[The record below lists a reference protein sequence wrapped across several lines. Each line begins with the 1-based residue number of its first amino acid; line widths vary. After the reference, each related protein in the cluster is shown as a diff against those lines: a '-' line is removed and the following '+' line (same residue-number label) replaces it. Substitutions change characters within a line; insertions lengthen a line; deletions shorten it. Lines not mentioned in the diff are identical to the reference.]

1 MTLRQRIWFGD
12 GIGARAARVALVP
25 LSTLY
30 DGVITARNALYDRG
44 LLSEEEVAIP
54 TVSVGNLSVG
64 GTGKTPV
71 AAWMASEL
79 LARDARPAVV
89 LRGYGGDEALV
100 HTRLNPGVPV
110 IVSPDRA
117 RGVERAAD
125 AGRDVAVLD
134 DAFQHRRAART
145 EDVVLVSADRWREPL
160 RTLPAGPWREGLA
173 ALERAS
179 LVIVTRKAAPP
190 DEALALMRR
199 LAPSTRS
206 GDGAVLALP
215 LGGLREVHGQ
225 RTLPVERMRGEDIL
239 VIAGVGDPDALEAQ
253 LRAAR
258 ARADLAVFRDH
269 HHFTSADVKRLYARA
284 EGRQWVA
291 CTLKD
296 AVKLQDLWPREGH
309 RLWYFSQRVEVEH
322 GSGVI
327 AAMLQRLLDARRPTT
342 PATAGRSRR

>member
-1 MTLRQRIWFGD
+1 MTIRHRIWFGD
-12 GIGARAARVALVP
+12 GIGARAARLALIP

-44 LLSEEEVAIP
+44 VLGEEETALP

-79 LARDARPAVV
+79 VARDARPAVV

-100 HTRLNPGVPV
+100 HARLNPGVPV
-110 IVSPDRA
+110 IVSPDRV
-117 RGVERAAD
+117 RGVARAAED
-125 AGRDVAVLD
+125 GRDVAVLD

-160 RTLPAGPWREGLA
+160 RTLPAGPWRERLA

-179 LVIVTRKAAPP
+179 LLIVTRKAAPP
-190 DEALALMRR
+190 DEALALARR
-199 LAPSTRS
+199 LAPASRA
-206 GDGAVLALP
+206 GEGAVIALP

-225 RTLPVERMRGEDIL
+225 RALPLERLRDEDALI
-239 VIAGVGDPDALEAQ
+239 IAGIGDPDALEAQ

-258 ARADLAVFRDH
+258 VRADVAAFPDH
-269 HHFTSADVKRLYARA
+269 HHFTSAEVKRLHERARA
-284 EGRQWVA
+284 GQWVI

-322 GSGVI
+322 GSDVI

-342 PATAGRSRR
+342 PVTAGRSRR